1 MAVLVATHSV
11 GETGAYQGHGGGQGN
26 LHETGDVMREPA
38 NNGAADVD
46 AGRLAELIR
55 RCADRDPQA
64 CGELYRLVAPRLL
77 ACLVRMLHRR
87 DAAEDALQDVF
98 VQVWNRAGQFDATR
112 GHPLAWLVSMA
123 RYRAIDLL
131 RAQRAPL
138 AAVSG
143 ADGAEDALVAEG
155 LTLDAQA
162 DLAQSASLLERCL
175 AQLSAVQR
183 RCLQLAFWEGYSH
196 AQVALSTGN
205 PVGTVKS
212 WIRRGLLSLRQCL
225 QP

>member
-1 MAVLVATHSV
+1 MRAGEPSVAA
-11 GETGAYQGHGGGQGN
+11 GA
-26 LHETGDVMREPA
+26 EA
-38 NNGAADVD
+38 D

-55 RCADRDPQA
+55 GCADRDPQA
-64 CGELYRLVAPRLL
+64 CEELYRAVAPRLL
-77 ACLVRMLHRR
+77 ACLLRMLHRR
-87 DAAEDALQDVF
+87 DVAEDALQDVF

-123 RYRAIDLL
+123 RYRAIDVL
-131 RAQRAPL
+131 RAQRVPL
-138 AAVSG
+138 AAVAAAEG
-143 ADGAEDALVAEG
+143 EDALAADG

-162 DLAQSASLLERCL
+162 DLEQSASLLARCL

-212 WIRRGLLSLRQCL
+212 WIRRGLLNLRQCL

>member
-1 MAVLVATHSV
+1 MTRAT
-11 GETGAYQGHGGGQGN
+11 
-26 LHETGDVMREPA
+26 EPA
-38 NNGAADVD
+38 PRGAADVD
-46 AGRLAELIR
+46 AARLAALIR
-55 RCADRDPQA
+55 GCADRDPQA

-98 VQVWNRAGQFDATR
+98 VQVWNRAGQYDATR

-138 AAVSG
+138 AAVSAAEEEG
-143 ADGAEDALVAEG
+143 ALSPEG

-212 WIRRGLLSLRQCL
+212 WIRRGLMSLRQCL